1 VIEGVCAKLDLAP
14 SIEKKNNKANHKNL
28 FPSKLCTVLSPLF
41 WFYFVK
47 TALGGEAVSCLARPL
62 RRTARILNPGR
73 GWGHFLGTIIR
84 DSSLSRGSIIFCSI
98 WHHLSQRT
106 RFAHRRLRAVGLT
119 RTQVAFAVFDWR
131 PLLGGTG
138 PFSESHLNETASDSQ
153 LLSGPEIGQ

>member
-1 VIEGVCAKLDLAP
+1 MIEGVCAKLDLAP

-73 GWGHFLGTIIR
+73 GWGHFLGTMALFVTPPIRRFHYFPVQFDTIYLNER
-84 DSSLSRGSIIFCSI
+84 DSLTDGS
-98 WHHLSQRT
+98 
-106 RFAHRRLRAVGLT
+106 RAVGLT
-119 RTQVAFAVFDWR
+119 RMHLAFAIFDRGLCWEER
-131 PLLGGTG
+131 AR
-138 PFSESHLNETASDSQ
+138 FLN
-153 LLSGPEIGQ
+153 PI